1 MRAARLLG
9 AAELPGTEI
18 SASAARAYVRGL
30 LTTSGYRRL
39 EDAELLV
46 TELVANSVTHS
57 ASGRRDGGRITVEVT
72 ATHDRVYVTV
82 TDEGAAGPLP
92 VIPAQGDGL
101 AESGRGLWLVRE
113 LSSAWGWQDEPAGR
127 TVWFAV
133 ESTPELAVPGTPEM
147 VPGTPEPVPATAQPR

>member
-1 MRAARLLG
+1 MKAARLLG
-9 AAELPGTEI
+9 VVELPGTEI
-18 SASAARAYVRGL
+18 SASTARAYARDL
-30 LTTSGYRRL
+30 LTRSGYRRL
-39 EDAELLV
+39 DDVELLL

-82 TDEGAAGPLP
+82 TDEGGPGPLP
-92 VIPAQGDGL
+92 VVPAQGNGL

-133 ESTPELAVPGTPEM
+133 ASTPETV
-147 VPGTPEPVPATAQPR
+147 TAAGRPC